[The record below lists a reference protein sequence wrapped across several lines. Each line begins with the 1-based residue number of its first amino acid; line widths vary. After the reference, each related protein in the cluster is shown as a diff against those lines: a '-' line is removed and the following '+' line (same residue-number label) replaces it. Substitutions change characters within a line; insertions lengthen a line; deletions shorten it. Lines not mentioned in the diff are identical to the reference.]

1 VADAPHFERLHHV
14 PADAAWIAH
23 QPGPE
28 SQPQPWPP
36 PVYRTTRLTAR
47 EIRLEIPLKILQTKS
62 FGSAECSS
70 ADRIKSQVR
79 RDTGAELILIIVLL
93 AGGLIYA
100 TLASNPMSFDDLIE
114 LRFLPSR
121 RRPRD
126 PEHIRQRN
134 SAPDSSTQVTDTDL
148 ETATSELKNRR

>member
-1 VADAPHFERLHHV
+1 
-14 PADAAWIAH
+14 
-23 QPGPE
+23 
-28 SQPQPWPP
+28 
-36 PVYRTTRLTAR
+36 
-47 EIRLEIPLKILQTKS
+47 
-62 FGSAECSS
+62 
-70 ADRIKSQVR
+70 
-79 RDTGAELILIIVLL
+79 LILIIVLL
-93 AGGLIYA
+93 AGGIIYA

-126 PEHIRQRN
+126 PEHIRQRT